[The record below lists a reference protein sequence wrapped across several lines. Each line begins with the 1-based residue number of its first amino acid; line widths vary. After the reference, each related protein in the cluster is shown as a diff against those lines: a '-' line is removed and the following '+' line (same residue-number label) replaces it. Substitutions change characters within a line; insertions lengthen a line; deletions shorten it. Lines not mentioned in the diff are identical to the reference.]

1 MEGVSRI
8 SRVNVNKEISIK
20 LDENES
26 NILQSAFDVLKDLR
40 HKLFLQDD
48 DSDQYWCVD
57 GTMDG
62 LRDVLSDAGIFVK
75 G

>member
-1 MEGVSRI
+1 MSRI

-20 LDENES
+20 FDENEL

-40 HKLFLQDD
+40 HELFLQDD

-57 GTMDG
+57 STMNG
-62 LRDVLSDAGIFVK
+62 LREVLSDAGIFIK
-75 G
+75 GY